1 MTKAELA
8 EYRRLT
14 NEHDAARREY
24 ERLQRRREE
33 IASRKVR
40 NEEMRDRFLLR
51 MDVEIAEAHERM
63 VSAEILLEGAQR

>member
-1 MTKAELA
+1 MTKAEMA

-14 NEHDAARREY
+14 TERDAARREN

-33 IASRKVR
+33 IANRAVR
-40 NEEMRDRFLLR
+40 NEEMRGRFLLR
-51 MDVEIAEAHERM
+51 LDGEIAEAHERM